1 MTSAPANSSL
11 TPFTP
16 TIVMEF
22 LLLAA
27 IWGASFMFMRQAA
40 LEFGPLPTA
49 AVRVTV
55 AALCLLPL
63 MMARRQWPALKQH
76 WRPVFVCGLLNS
88 ALPFACFS
96 FALLHISTGLSA
108 ILNATV
114 PLFGALVAWAWLK
127 EPPGRSRMIGLM
139 IGFGGVAMLAWDK
152 ASFKPVASGVAS
164 GWGVLA
170 CLLATFSYAVAASY
184 TRKYLT
190 GVPALT
196 LATGSQ
202 IGAALG
208 LALPA
213 LWYSP
218 AVMPSAKAWGAMLA
232 LGALCTGVAYVLYF
246 RLIERLGPAR
256 ALTVTFTIPV
266 FALLYGATLLGEA
279 VTPWMLLCGG
289 VVICGTALATGLV
302 KLRV

>member
-1 MTSAPANSSL
+1 MRTAPSNPSL

-16 TIVMEF
+16 GIVMEF

-63 MMARRQWPALKQH
+63 MMARGQWPALKQH

-152 ASFKPVASGVAS
+152 ASFQPVASGVAS
-164 GWGVLA
+164 GWAVLA

-184 TRKYLT
+184 TRKFLT

-196 LATGSQ
+196 SATGSQ

-246 RLIERLGPAR
+246 RLIEHLGPAR

-289 VVICGTALATGLV
+289 IVICGTTLATGLV